1 MRDRLRAIV
10 KYLLFLGAVM
20 LVLWI
25 GGRLALRWLE
35 RAKWS
40 PDGLD
45 VVRVAAG
52 VYLFRWISDG
62 WSSMAAALMSF
73 YKAWIE

>member
-20 LVLWI
+20 FVFWI
-25 GGRLALRWLE
+25 GVRLALRWIE
-35 RAKWS
+35 HAKWS
-40 PDGLD
+40 ADGLD

-52 VYLFRWISDG
+52 VYLFRLFRG
-62 WSSMAAALMSF
+62 VWSSMPAALMSF